1 MVMNPSGKNIYESIR
16 GNSLTFLSK
25 KSPIVLFAILCMPKI
40 ASASPDFD
48 HYAWNFGEI
57 REAEGTVSHVFT
69 LKNDGS
75 GPLYVGRAIPSCS
88 CITAVLPQE
97 AILPGKTGE
106 LIVSFSPSGAVGDTF
121 RSLEIT
127 DSEGRLLGTLS
138 IEADVIPIDRSI
150 QERYFYTLGD
160 MLYANLSTVPFGYI
174 FPGDTLTK
182 TVFLANASP
191 EAISIETS
199 LPPHLSPHEAP
210 SQPPF
215 PIVQV
220 GAPTSIAP
228 GEELPLTLTYALPA
242 ESQWIGTLNDTLRLS
257 INGKPALLPI
267 TTSAIVLQRLT
278 DSPTPPALRTYPSSG
293 KLTSKR
299 NPGTAATEESDSY
312 EASIEV
318 HNDGQSPLQILKVET
333 PDGLTAIVD
342 QETIAPGEQTL
353 LRVSCKQAR
362 KFRIRL
368 FTNDPKRRYRDID
381 ITYLK

>member
-1 MVMNPSGKNIYESIR
+1 MVMNPSGKIIYESIR
-16 GNSLTFLSK
+16 GNSLTFLSR

-182 TVFLANASP
+182 AVFLANASP
-191 EAISIETS
+191 ETINIETS
-199 LPPHLSPHEAP
+199 LPPHLSPHEAS

-220 GAPTSIAP
+220 GAPASIAP

-242 ESQWIGTLNDTLRLS
+242 ESEWIGTLNDTLRLS

-278 DSPTPPALRTYPSSG
+278 DNPAPPALRTYPSSG
-293 KLTSKR
+293 KLMPKLD
-299 NPGTAATEESDSY
+299 PGTAEELGDY
-312 EASIEV
+312 EATIEV
-318 HNDGQSPLQILKVET
+318 HNDGQSPLQLLKVEA
-333 PDGLTAIVD
+333 PDGINATFD
-342 QETIAPGEQTL
+342 RPNIAPGEQTL
-353 LRVSCKQAR
+353 LRVSCQQAR

>member
-69 LKNDGS
+69 LKNDGT

-138 IEADVIPIDRSI
+138 IEANVIPIDRSI

-174 FPGDTLTK
+174 YPGDTLTK

-191 EAISIETS
+191 EAINIETS

-215 PIVQV
+215 PIQV

-242 ESQWIGTLNDTLRLS
+242 ESEWIGTLNDTLRLS

-267 TTSAIVLQRLT
+267 TTSAIVLQRPT
-278 DSPTPPALRTYPSSG
+278 DNPAPPALRTYPSSG
-293 KLTSKR
+293 KLMPKLDS
-299 NPGTAATEESDSY
+299 GTAEEPGDY
-312 EASIEV
+312 EATIEV
-318 HNDGQSPLQILKVET
+318 HNDGQSPLQLLKVEA
-333 PDGLTAIVD
+333 PDGINATFD
-342 QETIAPGEQTL
+342 HPNIAPGEQTL
-353 LRVSCKQAR
+353 LRVSCQQAR